1 MSENYMVQ
9 ITKEEAEYLRQNGV
23 SEGITRTLRQRS
35 KRKNFYMCEDKY
47 LMDLLNKYR
56 KSQNIKMTYGVV
68 D

>member
-1 MSENYMVQ
+1 MVQ
-9 ITKEEAEYLRQNGV
+9 ITKAEAEYLRQNGV

-35 KRKNFYMCEDKY
+35 KRKNFYMCEDKH

-56 KSQNIKMTYGVV
+56 KSQNVTLTYGEI